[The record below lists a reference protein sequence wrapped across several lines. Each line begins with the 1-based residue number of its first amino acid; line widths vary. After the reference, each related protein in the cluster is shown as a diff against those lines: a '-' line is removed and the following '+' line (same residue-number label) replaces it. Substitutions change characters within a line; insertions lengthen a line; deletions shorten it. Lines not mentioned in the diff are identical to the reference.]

1 MSEYECD
8 FKQVNFLNFVKILKE
23 KWSIFSVCNSECQ
36 NLINEGNF
44 WQKLFCKIINAIRSY
59 HKKKFFLIRTGEII
73 FFDMVKKY
81 MIFVQK
87 LITQKIFKIQKKF
100 LHHEKV

>member
-1 MSEYECD
+1 MQLGD
-8 FKQVNFLNFVKILKE
+8 FT
-23 KWSIFSVCNSECQ
+23 
-36 NLINEGNF
+36 
-44 WQKLFCKIINAIRSY
+44 
-59 HKKKFFLIRTGEII
+59 KKNFLIRTGEMI
-73 FFDMVKKY
+73 FFDVGKKY